1 MCIIYQEGRRGSFQ
15 AKAFRVHDGQLQAV
29 GHGLLGGVRGQQQG
43 VEARVGC
50 WQLLRVR
57 AVALQDTPAQ
67 GTLTF
72 TLTSILTFTLTSI
85 LTLTLIFTLRL
96 AGCVAEAHAGATCT
110 PGPDSV
116 TSGPVYS

>member
-1 MCIIYQEGRRGSFQ
+1 MCLIYQEGRRGSFQ
-15 AKAFRVHDGQLQAV
+15 AKAFRVHNGQLQTV

-57 AVALQDTPAQ
+57 AVALQDPPAQ

-72 TLTSILTFTLTSI
+72 TLTSILT
-85 LTLTLIFTLRL
+85 LTLVFTLRL
-96 AGCVAEAHAGATCT
+96 AGCVAEAHAGATCM